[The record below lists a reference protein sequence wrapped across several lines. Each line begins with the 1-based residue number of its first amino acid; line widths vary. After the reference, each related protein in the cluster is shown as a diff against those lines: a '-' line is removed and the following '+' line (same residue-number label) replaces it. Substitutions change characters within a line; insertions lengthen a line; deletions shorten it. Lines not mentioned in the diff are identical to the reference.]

1 MKRKYFKRLI
11 ATVATIAIAMSMTFV
26 PTSAAIV
33 KSRDLLDYG
42 AGSGINWPKQVNAP
56 YVDMVDY
63 YTKEGWSINGV
74 IKLLKINK
82 DTGVKYFNLAFIQSR
97 GTVSNGKVD
106 WGWGGYRV
114 LSEEVATDPQ
124 YKGIKQSIKEL
135 REVGGDVAISF
146 GGANGVAFWQ
156 TTQDVDTLANTYI
169 DIIDGY
175 NLTRIDLDVEAGGV
189 NKEHNIANA
198 KAIKKVQDVTGVDVV
213 LTLPVLPDG
222 LTSQGLGILEAYLA
236 NGVNLKVINIMTMCY
251 GAGTLR
257 PGENYGSASL
267 RAVESLK
274 DQLKDYYKKYANTT
288 LNDAQAF
295 AKIGTTVSIGYESG
309 SDPIFTTQWSKDV
322 VNHANEKA
330 IGMTS
335 FWSMN
340 RDSKLQANVG
350 VNTAYEFTEVFK
362 KFAPSGEIDPIDP
375 TLNTAP
381 IINGVSDKTI
391 TIGSSFDKLSG
402 VTATDKEDGI
412 LTSKIVVSGNVNTQV
427 VGKYELTYSVKDSHG
442 VETVV
447 KAVITV
453 QEKPIIEDDT
463 YDKTQIYLKGDTVI
477 YKGATYRAKWWTQG
491 DIPGEN
497 EVWEKIKD
505 APEEPNEIIDLANLA
520 SRYNKKSGESEYDL
534 KYDLNSDGSI
544 DIFDI
549 VLVAKKMA

>member
-1 MKRKYFKRLI
+1 MKRKYFKRVV
-11 ATVATIAIAMSMTFV
+11 ATVATVAIAMSMNFV
-26 PTSAAIV
+26 PTSAAIT

-63 YTKEGWSINGV
+63 YTKDGWNINGAT
-74 IKLLKINK
+74 KLLKIYK
-82 DTGVKYFNLAFIQSR
+82 DTGVKYFNLGFIQSR
-97 GTVSNGKVD
+97 GSVSNGKVD
-106 WGWGGYRV
+106 WGWGAYRV
-114 LSEEVATDPQ
+114 LSEEVPTDQQ

-175 NLTRIDLDVEAGGV
+175 NSTRIDLDVEGGAQ
-189 NKEHNIANA
+189 NKEQNIANA
-198 KAIKKVQDVTGVDVV
+198 KAIKKAQDITGVDVV

-222 LTSQGLGILEAYLA
+222 LTSQGLNVLEAYLA

-251 GAGTLR
+251 GSGTLR

-274 DQLKDYYKKYANTT
+274 DQLKDYYKRYANTT
-288 LNDAQAF
+288 LNDAQSF

-340 RDSKLQANVG
+340 RDTKLQANVG

-362 KFAPSGEIDPIDP
+362 KFAPNEEVDPIDP
-375 TLNTAP
+375 ELNTSPKILGAT
-381 IINGVSDKTI
+381 DKTI
-391 TIGSSFDKLSG
+391 SIGTSFDKLSG

-412 LTSKIVVSGNVNTQV
+412 LTNKIVVSGNVNTQV
-427 VGKYELTYSVKDSHG
+427 IGKYELTYSVKDSHG
-442 VETVV
+442 AETIV
-447 KAVITV
+447 KRLITV
-453 QEKPIIEDDT
+453 QEKPIVEEDT
-463 YDKTQIYLKGDTVI
+463 YSPTEIYVQGDIVI

-491 DIPGEN
+491 DLPGEN
-497 EVWEKIKD
+497 DVWEKIKD

-520 SRYNKKSGESEYDL
+520 ARYNRKSGESGYDK

-549 VLVAKKMA
+549 VLVAKKMI